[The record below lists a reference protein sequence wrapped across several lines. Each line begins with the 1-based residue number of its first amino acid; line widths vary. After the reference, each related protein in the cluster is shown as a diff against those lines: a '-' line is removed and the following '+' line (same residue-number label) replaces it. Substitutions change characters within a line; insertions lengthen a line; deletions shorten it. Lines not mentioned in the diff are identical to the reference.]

1 MKKLIPA
8 LCMLLVA
15 AALLGTSTFAWFS
28 MTTQV
33 TASGMTVKAATSKNL
48 VISTT
53 STLKDNEGISKDS
66 TISQVKILTPAS
78 TATLAGTQKF
88 FTTDNENINYSDGA
102 MKAGTVVTAV
112 TPITDNTTEKGNVVK
127 HTFYIR
133 ADGADTDS
141 FTKLYVESITL
152 TSQAAA
158 ITKALRVGVVSGDK
172 GYIYAPVS
180 GATTSYKGLVKA
192 ETYTVGDTNQV
203 LSTEN
208 VTLTTVG
215 SVDATLGAVTST
227 AYTQVDVYIWYEGQ
241 DENCTSANAVTVE
254 ETSISIVFKAV

>member
-33 TASGMTVKAATSKNL
+33 TASGMSVKAATSKNL

-53 STLKDNEGISKDS
+53 ETLKDDEGISKAS

-78 TATLAGTQKF
+78 TATLAGTQNF
-88 FTTDNENINYSDGA
+88 FTTDNANINYANGV
-102 MKAGTVVTAV
+102 MNAGTVVSAATVIA
-112 TPITDNTTEKGNVVK
+112 DNDTETGNVVK

-141 FTKLYVESITL
+141 FAKLYVESITL
-152 TSQAAA
+152 TAQTAA
-158 ITKALRVGVVSGDK
+158 ITKALRVGVVSGSN

-192 ETYTVGDTNQV
+192 ATYTDGDTNSV

-208 VTLTTVG
+208 VTLTTVDND
-215 SVDATLGAVTST
+215 DATLGAVTST
-227 AYTQVDVYIWYEGQ
+227 AYTKVDVYVWYEGQ
-241 DENCTSANAVTVE
+241 DAACTSANSVTVE
-254 ETSISIVFKAV
+254 ETSISIVFKAA